1 MSRYTL
7 GIGWVRGWVAPRDDG
22 GQARGVMAV
31 RVLTRRFGILRVPDE
46 LVWRWPVPLP
56 GFPRSREF
64 VLIDDE
70 KVRPFLWLQS
80 LNEPEVA
87 FVIIDAGLVAG
98 GYDPDLPE
106 AELACLE
113 LPPGQRPLLYA
124 IVTVP
129 GDPRQAWVNLRAPLA
144 LNVSA
149 RLGRQIVLSDER
161 YSFRHSLWE
170 SLQRVGETSG
180 QGWSDS
186 QGGRL
191 LCWCLPVSSTR
202 ASLSETRSA

>member
-1 MSRYTL
+1 M
-7 GIGWVRGWVAPRDDG
+7 
-22 GQARGVMAV
+22 

-64 VLIDDE
+64 VLVDDE
-70 KVRPFLWLQS
+70 DARPFLWLQS

-87 FVIIDAGLVAG
+87 FVVVDTELVHP
-98 GYDPDLPE
+98 GYAPHLPE
-106 AELACLE
+106 SELACLQ
-113 LPPGQRPLLYA
+113 LPPGHAPVLYA

-129 GDPRQAWVNLRAPLA
+129 EDPRQAWVNLRAPLA

-149 RLGRQIVLSDER
+149 RLGRQVVLCDDR
-161 YSFRHSLWE
+161 YSFRHPLLGVAQDGQE
-170 SLQRVGETSG
+170 ASG
-180 QGWSDS
+180 PASWSGS

-191 LCWCLPVSSTR
+191 QCWSLPVSSTR

>member
-1 MSRYTL
+1 MTVAP
-7 GIGWVRGWVAPRDDG
+7 VRGVIP
-22 GQARGVMAV
+22 V
-31 RVLTRRFGILRVPDE
+31 RVLTRRFGILRVPDD

-70 KVRPFLWLQS
+70 NVRPFLWLQS

-98 GYDPDLPE
+98 GYDPALPE

-113 LPPGQRPLLYA
+113 LLPGHRPLLCA

-129 GDPRQAWVNLRAPLA
+129 SDPRQAWVNLRAPLA

-149 RLGRQIVLSDER
+149 RLGRQIVLSDDR
-161 YSFRHSLWE
+161 YSFRHPLWE
-170 SLQRVGETSG
+170 SGQRVGESCG

-191 LCWCLPVSSTR
+191 LCWSLPVNSTR
-202 ASLSETRSA
+202 ASLSATRSA

>member
-1 MSRYTL
+1 
-7 GIGWVRGWVAPRDDG
+7 
-22 GQARGVMAV
+22 MAV

-70 KVRPFLWLQS
+70 NARPFLWLQS

-87 FVIIDAGLVAG
+87 FVIIDAGLVAS
-98 GYDPDLPE
+98 GYHPALPE

-113 LPPGQRPLLYA
+113 LPPGHRPLLYA

-149 RLGRQIVLSDER
+149 RLGRQVVLSDDR
-161 YSFRHSLWE
+161 YSFRHLLWE
-170 SLQRVGETSG
+170 SLQQAGEVSG
-180 QGWSDS
+180 QGWSDG

-191 LCWCLPVSSTR
+191 LCWSLPVSSTR
-202 ASLSETRSA
+202 ASLSATRSA

>member
-1 MSRYTL
+1 M
-7 GIGWVRGWVAPRDDG
+7 
-22 GQARGVMAV
+22 

-70 KVRPFLWLQS
+70 NARPFLWLQS

-87 FVIIDAGLVAG
+87 FVIVDAGLVVG
-98 GYDPDLPE
+98 GYRPALPE
-106 AELACLE
+106 AEMTCLDI
-113 LPPGQRPLLYA
+113 PPGHRPLLYA

-129 GDPRQAWVNLRAPLA
+129 DDPRLAWVNLRAPIA

-149 RLGRQIVLSDER
+149 RLGRQVVLSDER
-161 YSFRHSLWE
+161 YSFRHPLWGSLP
-170 SLQRVGETSG
+170 RADAVPG

-191 LCWCLPVSSTR
+191 LCWSLPVSSTR